1 MVLTVFAAAKDRINC
16 WIQKKNQQTE
26 RDQVLHQLLKQAR
39 EQWYLAREYFEFVK
53 DPELVDLAIN
63 NLEAAERRF
72 NYLLKQIR
80 EQ

>member
-1 MVLTVFAAAKDRINC
+1 MTVFAAAKDRISC
-16 WIQKKNQQTE
+16 WIQKKNLQTE

-39 EQWYLAREYFEFVK
+39 EQWHLAREYFEFVK

-63 NLEAAERRF
+63 NLEAAERRY

-80 EQ
+80 EE

>member
-1 MVLTVFAAAKDRINC
+1 LTVFAAAKDRLSC
-16 WIQKKNQQTE
+16 WTKKKNQHTE
-26 RDQVLHQLLKQAR
+26 RDQVLHKSLKQAR
-39 EQWYLAREYFEFVK
+39 DQWHLAREYFEFVK

-80 EQ
+80 EG